1 MDNSDIMDLTPVIQ
15 ELHAALGGKVSEEV
29 LRQELEKYLVTY
41 KTGVTIAKDSIIRKF
56 SNNRQSGTVL
66 NNNAVTKKIA
76 ELEGTEMIV
85 TIVAKMIFVEKKEVV
100 IKNVPKTII
109 SGIAADDTGTAPFT
123 IWSDMGDYQKG
134 QVYTFKNAYTKMYRD
149 QVQINI
155 GIRGKVEPN
164 NEVRFDLPNG
174 SGSGTSGGFS
184 SATDMAIGDIT
195 DQTKSLNVKGV
206 ISGVQSRQITVKGEE
221 KTVWGGVIAD
231 QTGKVQFTSWND
243 FGLQEGETLYI
254 KNAYI
259 RAWRG
264 IPQINMGDRTTVER
278 IDEAITAVSSGPTQ
292 KTVEEVMK
300 VGGGLDLSITGTI
313 VDIRTGSGLI
323 KRCPNCNRSVLNNV
337 CAQHGE
343 VEPVLDLRLKL
354 TVDDGTGAISAI
366 INRADTEK
374 ITGMTLEQAIE
385 LSRENGD
392 MNIVAN
398 KMGSTLLMKKI
409 TVTGNIMSDDFGP
422 QMNARSASIGTTDV
436 VAEAEALYEEVEG
449 SL

>member
-1 MDNSDIMDLTPVIQ
+1 MDNSEYMDLNPLVK
-15 ELHAALGGKVSEEV
+15 ELYAALDGKVSEEI

-41 KTGVTIAKDSIIRKF
+41 KTGVTIAKDSIIRKYT
-56 SNNRQSGTVL
+56 NNRQPGTVL
-66 NNNAVTKKIA
+66 NNNAITKKIN
-76 ELEGTEMIV
+76 ELEGTEMNV

-100 IKNVPKTII
+100 IKGVPKTII
-109 SGIAADDTGTAPFT
+109 SGILADDTGTTPFT
-123 IWSDMGDYQKG
+123 IWSDMGDYEKG
-134 QVYTFKNAYTKMYRD
+134 QVYTFKNAYTRMYRD
-149 QVQINI
+149 QPQVNV
-155 GIRGKVEPN
+155 GLRGKVEPN
-164 NEVRFDLPNG
+164 MDVRFDMP
-174 SGSGTSGGFS
+174 SGTSAGTSGGFS
-184 SATDMAIGDIT
+184 PAGDMAIGDIT

-206 ISGVQSRQITVKGEE
+206 ISNVQSRQITVKGEE

-243 FGLQEGETLYI
+243 FQLKEGETLYV
-254 KNAYI
+254 KNAYV

-278 IDEAITAVSSGPTQ
+278 IEENISAVSSGPTQ
-292 KTVEEVMK
+292 KTVEEVMR
-300 VGGGLDLSITGTI
+300 VGGGLDLSVTGTI
-313 VDIRTGSGLI
+313 VDLRTGSGLI
-323 KRCPNCNRSVLNNV
+323 KRCPHCNRSVLNNS

-374 ITGMTLEQAIE
+374 ITGITLDQAIGM
-385 LSRENGD
+385 SRDTGD
-392 MNIVAN
+392 MNLVAN
-398 KMGSTLLMKKI
+398 KMGSILLMKKI

-422 QMNARSASIGTTDV
+422 QMNARSAEIGATDV
-436 VAEAEALYEEVEG
+436 IAEAEELYKEVEG